1 MPPISTCTAL
11 VTGAGR
17 GLGRAIALAL
27 AQAGASLWLVSR
39 TAAELDQTAQLART
53 YGVTVS
59 TFTADIAQE
68 ADVRRLSEAVARTQ
82 RPVTI
87 LVNNAG
93 IHLRKTITDIQ
104 MGEWN
109 RIIAVNL
116 TSIFLMTRAFVPGM
130 KQERFGRIIN
140 MSSVTSLTAGPAR
153 SAYAATKSG
162 ILGLTRALAL
172 ELGEWGI
179 TVNSVSPG
187 TFATEMNAPLLN
199 DPEIRQQFLSRIAV
213 GRWGRPHEIGELVAY
228 LCSEESGFLTG
239 TDILIDGGWRAA

>member
-1 MPPISTCTAL
+1 M
-11 VTGAGR
+11 
-17 GLGRAIALAL
+17 
-27 AQAGASLWLVSR
+27 WLVSR
-39 TAAELDQTAQLART
+39 TAAELEHTAELARA
-53 YGVTVS
+53 YGVTVH
-59 TFTADIAQE
+59 TFTADIAEE
-68 ADVRRLSEAVARTQ
+68 ADVLRLGEAVGKTQ

-104 MGEWN
+104 MVEWN
-109 RIIAVNL
+109 RIVAVNL
-116 TSIFLMTRAFVPGM
+116 TSIFLMTRAFVPAM

-187 TFATEMNAPLLN
+187 TFATEMNEPLLN
-199 DPEIRQQFLSRIAV
+199 DPQIRQQFLSRIAV
-213 GRWGRPHEIGELVAY
+213 GRWGRPHEIGAVVEY
-228 LCSEESGFLTG
+228 LCSPESGFITG